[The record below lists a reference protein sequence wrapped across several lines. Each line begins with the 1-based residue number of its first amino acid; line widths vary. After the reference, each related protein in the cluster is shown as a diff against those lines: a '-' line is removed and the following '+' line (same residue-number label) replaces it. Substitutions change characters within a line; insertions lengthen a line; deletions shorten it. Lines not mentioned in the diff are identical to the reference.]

1 MYLEG
6 RSLRRSCELI
16 AAGTLILTLTTT
28 NFLTHPTTV
37 LAASA
42 ASQVSHTILFDS
54 QETQTVQTTT
64 APTVGDFLQQRGITP
79 GSKDYVAP
87 ALDTPITA
95 GMRIEYSAAV
105 PVTIINGTVRKTIL
119 SNAGDVGSA
128 LEEQGIRLDEYDAVS
143 PSLSDALTPGTTIH
157 ISRIAKWIAAEH
169 FRIAPPVV
177 RRIDFALAPG
187 RTKIISP
194 GRFGQ
199 QLAIVSFVSTN
210 GSIRKKTLVW
220 RVLRRPQARV
230 VAEGVG
236 TYAAFADFAARG
248 LEKTSFIASHALD
261 MVATAYTAS
270 CFGCSGYTA
279 RGFRAG
285 RGIVAVDPRIIP
297 LGTKLFIPGYGF
309 AIAGDTGGDIV
320 GYRIDL
326 GFDSADD
333 AIAFGRRSIKVYT
346 LR

>member
-1 MYLEG
+1 MEG
-6 RSLRRSCELI
+6 RRFRRSCKHI
-16 AAGTLILTLTTT
+16 AAGALALTLTTT
-28 NFLTHPTTV
+28 NFFTHPSSV

-42 ASQVSHTILFDS
+42 ATQVPHTILFNS
-54 QETQTVQTTT
+54 QETQTVQSTT
-64 APTVGDFLQQRGITP
+64 ARTVAEFLKERGITP
-79 GSKDYVAP
+79 GDKDYIAP
-87 ALDTPITA
+87 GLDTPIT
-95 GMRIEYSAAV
+95 GDMQVEYSAAV
-105 PVTIINGTVRKTIL
+105 PITIINGRSRKAIV
-119 SNAGDVGSA
+119 SNGADVGSV
-128 LEEQGIRLDEYDAVS
+128 LEEQGIHLGEYDVVT
-143 PSLSDALTPGTTIH
+143 PSLSDAVLPKTTIR
-157 ISRIAKWIAAEH
+157 ISRISKWIAAQR
-169 FRIAPPVV
+169 FRVAPSTI

-187 RTKIISP
+187 QTKILSP

-210 GSIRKKTLVW
+210 GTLRKKTLVW
-220 RVLRRPQARV
+220 RVLRRPQPRV

-248 LEKTSFIASHALD
+248 LEKTSFIASRAID

-270 CFGCSGYTA
+270 CFGCSGFTA

-285 RGIVAVDPRIIP
+285 RGIVAVDPRVIP
-297 LGTKLFIPGYGF
+297 LGTKLYIPGYGF

-326 GFDSADD
+326 GFDSTDD

-346 LR
+346 LH